1 MPTTGDKATILLQ
14 GGKVPPLTPPPP
26 LHLSVLR
33 HLAPVFLL
41 EVRSGPLHTR
51 MLRVGADFMWIA
63 RAGGRTP
70 VGGRAGSA
78 QPEVVQQLRAQVQ
91 EMSTHLEGLEKE
103 RDFYFEKVM

>member
-1 MPTTGDKATILLQ
+1 MGDKATILLQ
-14 GGKVPPLTPPPP
+14 GGKVPLLIHPPP
-26 LHLSVLR
+26 LHLSALQ

-41 EVRSGPLHTR
+41 EVCSSPLHTR
-51 MLRVGADFMWIA
+51 CYASNADFTWIA